1 LRPALLRRIINAQ
14 TDNRRPRESNMNMFL
29 AHMTP
34 EDGNRIAST
43 ILLVAIA
50 VVVVVVLVVVA
61 VLKLVKRWKL

>member
-1 LRPALLRRIINAQ
+1 
-14 TDNRRPRESNMNMFL
+14 MNMFL